1 MVCSICSDDSITHN
15 KRTCQFRDLGPGYYK
30 WTKESIVKKLAEQAY
45 QRQVYNNYR
54 QEYSSKFKTLIG
66 VHTAYKNNT
75 NVDTLEE
82 PLLDT

>member
-1 MVCSICSDDSITHN
+1 M
-15 KRTCQFRDLGPGYYK
+15 
-30 WTKESIVKKLAEQAY
+30 VKKLEEQAY

-66 VHTAYKNNT
+66 VVTAYKNNT

-82 PLLDT
+82 AILDT